1 MRVTKSLESQKL
13 VGEEA
18 IDVARFRI
26 TEERLDKTVVGD
38 FLVDP
43 NKFTN
48 EVMYAYVDQF
58 NFNQKDFVST
68 LRHFLEVF
76 RLLGEAQ
83 KIDRLLEMFC
93 KCK

>member
-1 MRVTKSLESQKL
+1 MESQKL

-93 KCK
+93 KSK